1 MNMKIEQS
9 ALDSNQ
15 RISKKTLKRA
25 WLITSLLIIFQM
37 INFADKAVLGLVAES
52 VMSELGMTSTQFGF
66 IGSSFFFLFAVSGII
81 VGFIAQKVQTRWL
94 ILVMGVSW
102 AILQF
107 PMLLGGGAM
116 ALLVTRIVLDAA
128 EGAACSI

>member
-25 WLITSLLIIFQM
+25 WLSTSLLIIFQM

-94 ILVMGVSW
+94 I
-102 AILQF
+102 
-107 PMLLGGGAM
+107 
-116 ALLVTRIVLDAA
+116 
-128 EGAACSI
+128 